1 MRKMRHFKFLLG
13 ISLIGTYLSA
23 LPGCV
28 SIPVAGVVQ
37 VDHKAQAL
45 SLYKAGKSLKL
56 AEITAESAVD
66 LGIIQKGSLV
76 ALAVADA
83 LDKAKTSYDLAV
95 AIHNESKLGDFQ
107 DALSQMKKHLDVAGK
122 GAYQVK

>member
-1 MRKMRHFKFLLG
+1 MGKVKLPFMEVSYPLPLRNIPEEDDMRKMRHFKFLLG

-37 VDHKAQAL
+37 VDHKAQTL

-83 LDKAKTSYDLAV
+83 LDKAKTSYDLA
-95 AIHNESKLGDFQ
+95 
-107 DALSQMKKHLDVAGK
+107 
-122 GAYQVK
+122 